1 MTSPTTIHRPDLQP
15 LASNPTS
22 TMALVAIFALTAI
35 ALLIVG
41 GDPSL
46 RILGLALLTALTV
59 AALFTPDRLLAD
71 AAAAAGTLVYA
82 IIAFV
87 WGATGDRA
95 FVEDGF
101 LPALVIALA
110 LGAVWAIVV
119 RRVALPLPSLPSRPE
134 SRPAS
139 QPGDLLEEMLS
150 TRIAHDSPFAVA
162 LAAIDEHDS
171 QPAAGQGDSIIATVR
186 DLLPA
191 AALAAHTD
199 VAFAL
204 VLPVALEE
212 AVLALQQLSETVA
225 REHSVQLRFG
235 VAAFPDDGRT
245 AERLIAESGEAL
257 DLARLWGLAAASR
270 LVLGR
275 TASQG
280 QSRPRKD

>member
-1 MTSPTTIHRPDLQP
+1 MTAPSTIHRPDLEP
-15 LASNPTS
+15 LASNPAT
-22 TMALVAIFALTAI
+22 TMALVALFAATAI
-35 ALLIVG
+35 ALLVVG
-41 GDPSL
+41 GDPAL
-46 RILGLALLTALTV
+46 RILGFALLTALT
-59 AALFTPDRLLAD
+59 AASLLTPDRLLAD
-71 AAAAAGTLVYA
+71 AATAAGTLVYA
-82 IIAFV
+82 IVAFV

-119 RRVALPLPSLPSRPE
+119 RRVALRLPSLPDSPPE
-134 SRPAS
+134 S
-139 QPGDLLEEMLS
+139 QPSDLLQEMLS
-150 TRIAHDSPFAVA
+150 TRIAHDSPFAIA

-186 DLLPA
+186 DQLPA
-191 AALAAHTD
+191 AALAAHPD

-204 VLPVALEE
+204 VLPVALDA
-212 AVLALQQLSETVA
+212 AVPALQRLSETVA

-235 VAAFPDDGRT
+235 VAAFPADGLN
-245 AERLIAESGEAL
+245 AERLIAEAGEAL

-275 TASQG
+275 TGSEE
-280 QSRPRKD
+280 SI